1 MQLAI
6 RGLITALG
14 VAFVLFH
21 MTLTQWS
28 FMGTVHVQNIHLGLS
43 LMLIGL
49 LTASE
54 AGARSRRWLAY
65 GIALALLGLGTMLY
79 IVLRYEV
86 LINAQG
92 FPKPVDVAVGLVII
106 ALVFEATRLRW
117 EPAMPIIGAL
127 CLAYYVFGHHLPAT
141 WGAPYTPF
149 STVISNLSIGL
160 YSGIFGQFMAI
171 SANEVFLFMV
181 FGGLLASLD
190 ASRSFTELGKL
201 IGRRFPG
208 GSGMTT
214 VVSSGL
220 MGTVTGTAV
229 SNVAICGSYTIPMM
243 KRDGYP
249 PHIAAAIEATASTG
263 GQIAPPVLGS
273 AAFIMA
279 ALLAVSYV
287 QIAITALIP
296 AVFYYV
302 AVFAAVYFMS
312 LRLGIGRKPTV
323 VDKVELLYYLPLFVV
338 PLIVMTILLLG
349 LRSVAYA
356 AFYSILTLIG
366 MRFAMVF
373 VGRWA
378 PAGWR
383 SRLHPEGMPPLG
395 AELRDFARKVVAGL
409 RDGALQGAAIAV
421 VIGTSGVMAESLTA
435 TGAAVPIGWA
445 VDALS
450 GDSRFL
456 ALLLTAVMCVILGAG
471 LPTVGAYLLTAAIA
485 GPIVIANG
493 VDAYSAHFFILY
505 YACLSAVT
513 PPVAAAV
520 LPAIVIAG
528 AEYWRTAWE
537 ATVLSIMLYLLPFLF
552 VYEPALLARNMP
564 GLVPM
569 ALLLL
574 EVTAICFLVAAS
586 SQGYL
591 LRALG
596 AWERAVLA
604 AASVAAMAHVCGA
617 GTEYL
622 VLAGL
627 LAILVLGRQIARLR
641 TERPLIPS

>member
-1 MQLAI
+1 MQSAI
-6 RGLITALG
+6 ARLITALG

-28 FMGTVHVQNIHLGLS
+28 FMGTVHVQNIHLGVS
-43 LMLIGL
+43 LILVGL
-49 LTASE
+49 LTAAE
-54 AGARSRRWLAY
+54 ARSRRWRAY
-65 GIALALLGLGTMLY
+65 GVALALLGLGAMLY
-79 IVLRYEV
+79 IALRYDV

-92 FPKPVDVAVGLVII
+92 FPRPVDVAMGVLILV
-106 ALVFEATRLRW
+106 LVFEATRLRW
-117 EPAMPIIGAL
+117 EPAMPLIGVL
-127 CLAYYVFGHHLPAT
+127 CLAYYVFGHHLPAA
-141 WGAPYTPF
+141 WGGAPYTPF

-201 IGRRFPG
+201 IGSKFPG

-220 MGTVTGTAV
+220 MGMVTGTAV

-287 QIAITALIP
+287 QIAITAIIP
-296 AVFYYV
+296 AIFYYL

-312 LRLGIGRKPTV
+312 LRLGIGRKPAV

-338 PLIVMTILLLG
+338 PLVVMTILLLG

-356 AFYSILTLIG
+356 AFYSIVTLIA
-366 MRFAMVF
+366 MRFVMVF

-378 PAGWR
+378 PAAWR
-383 SRLHPEGMPPLG
+383 PRLHPEGVPALG
-395 AELRDFARKVVAGL
+395 AELRDVARKVMAGF

-450 GDSRFL
+450 GDSRFIS
-456 ALLLTAVMCVILGAG
+456 LLLTAAMCVILGAG

-485 GPIVIANG
+485 GPIVISNG
-493 VDAYSAHFFILY
+493 VDAYSLHFFILY
-505 YACLSAVT
+505 YACLSSVT

-520 LPAIVIAG
+520 LPAAVIAG
-528 AEYWRTAWE
+528 SEYWRTGWE
-537 ATVLSIMLYLLPFLF
+537 ATILSVMLYLLPFLF
-552 VYEPALLARNMP
+552 VYEPALLARAMP
-564 GLVPM
+564 GWVPM
-569 ALLLL
+569 TLLLL
-574 EVTAICFLVAAS
+574 EVTVICFLVAAW
-586 SQGYL
+586 SQAYL
-591 LRALG
+591 LRGLNR
-596 AWERAVLA
+596 WERAGLA
-604 AASVAAMAHVCGA
+604 AASLAAMAHVCHA
-617 GTEYL
+617 GFEYF
-622 VLAGL
+622 VIAAL
-627 LAILVLGRQIARLR
+627 LTALVLGRQLAQVRR
-641 TERPLIPS
+641 ERALSLS

>member
-1 MQLAI
+1 MQVAI
-6 RGLITALG
+6 RRLITALG

-28 FMGTVHVQNIHLGLS
+28 FMGTVHVQNLHLGVS

-49 LTASE
+49 LTAAES
-54 AGARSRRWLAY
+54 GARSRRWLAY
-65 GIALALLGLGTMLY
+65 GLALALLGLGTMLY
-79 IVLRYEV
+79 IALRYEV

-92 FPKPVDVAVGLVII
+92 FPKPVDVAVGVLVLV
-106 ALVFEATRLRW
+106 LVFETTRLRW
-117 EPAMPIIGAL
+117 EPAMPIIAVL

-149 STVISNLSIGL
+149 SNVISNLSIGL
-160 YSGIFGQFMAI
+160 YSGIFGQFMSI

-249 PHIAAAIEATASTG
+249 AHTAAAIEATASTG

-279 ALLAVSYV
+279 ALLSVSYV
-287 QIAITALIP
+287 QIAITSIIP
-296 AVFYYV
+296 AVFYYL

-312 LRLGIGRKPTV
+312 RRLGIGRRPATVEV
-323 VDKVELLYYLPLFVV
+323 VDLVYYLPLFVV
-338 PLIVMTILLLG
+338 PLIVMTILLVA

-356 AFYSILTLIG
+356 AFYSILTLVG
-366 MRFAMVF
+366 MRLAMVF
-373 VGRWA
+373 VGRSM
-378 PAGWR
+378 PGRWR
-383 SRLHPEGMPPLG
+383 ARLYPGSMPPLG
-395 AELRDFARKVVAGL
+395 AELRELFAKALYGL

-421 VIGTSGVMAESLTA
+421 VIGTSGVMAESVTA

-450 GDSRFL
+450 GDSRFI
-456 ALLLTAVMCVILGAG
+456 ALLLTAIMCMILGAG

-485 GPIVIANG
+485 GPIVIATG
-493 VDAYSAHFFILY
+493 VDAYNAHFFILY

-520 LPAIVIAG
+520 LPATVIAG
-528 AEYWRTAWE
+528 SEYWRTGWE
-537 ATVLSIMLYLLPFLF
+537 ATILSIMLYFLPFLF

-564 GLVPM
+564 GWIPM
-569 ALLLL
+569 TLLLA
-574 EVTAICFLVAAS
+574 EVAVICILVAAV
-586 SQGYL
+586 SQAYL
-591 LRALG
+591 LRGLG
-596 AWERAVLA
+596 AAERWVLA
-604 AASVAAMAHVCGA
+604 GASLAAMAHVCGA
-617 GTEYL
+617 GIAYF
-622 VLAGL
+622 L
-627 LAILVLGRQIARLR
+627 LAALLTALTLGWQLAKIRR
-641 TERPLIPS
+641 EPLNAA

>member
-1 MQLAI
+1 
-6 RGLITALG
+6 
-14 VAFVLFH
+14 
-21 MTLTQWS
+21 
-28 FMGTVHVQNIHLGLS
+28 
-43 LMLIGL
+43 
-49 LTASE
+49 
-54 AGARSRRWLAY
+54 
-65 GIALALLGLGTMLY
+65 
-79 IVLRYEV
+79 
-86 LINAQG
+86 
-92 FPKPVDVAVGLVII
+92 
-106 ALVFEATRLRW
+106 
-117 EPAMPIIGAL
+117 MPIIGVL
-127 CLAYYVFGHHLPAT
+127 CFAYYVFGHHLPAT

-201 IGRRFPG
+201 IGSKLPG

-220 MGTVTGTAV
+220 MGMVTGTAV

-287 QIAITALIP
+287 QIAITAIIP
-296 AVFYYV
+296 AVFYYL

-312 LRLGIGRKPTV
+312 LRLGIGRKPAA
-323 VDKVELLYYLPLFVV
+323 VDPVELFYYLPLFVV

-356 AFYSILTLIG
+356 AFYSIVTLIA
-366 MRFAMVF
+366 MRFLMVF

-378 PAGWR
+378 PAAWQP
-383 SRLHPEGMPPLG
+383 RLHPQGKPPLG
-395 AELRDFARKVVAGL
+395 AELRDVARKVVAGF
-409 RDGALQGAAIAV
+409 REGALQGAAIAA

-450 GDSRFL
+450 GDSRFIS
-456 ALLLTAVMCVILGAG
+456 LLLTAAMCVILGAG

-485 GPIVIANG
+485 GPIVISNG
-493 VDAYSAHFFILY
+493 VDAYSLHFFILY
-505 YACLSAVT
+505 YACLSSVS

-520 LPAIVIAG
+520 LPAAVIAG
-528 AEYWRTAWE
+528 SEYWRTGWE
-537 ATVLSIMLYLLPFLF
+537 ATILSVMLYLLPFLF
-552 VYEPALLARNMP
+552 VYEPALLAHNMP
-564 GLVPM
+564 GFVPM
-569 ALLLL
+569 TLLLL
-574 EVTAICFLVAAS
+574 EVTVICFLVAAA
-586 SQGYL
+586 SQAYL
-591 LRALG
+591 LRSLNG
-596 AWERAVLA
+596 WERATLW
-604 AASVAAMAHVCGA
+604 AASVGAMAHVCKA
-617 GTEYL
+617 GIDYL
-622 VLAGL
+622 LIAVL
-627 LAILVLGRQIARLR
+627 LAALVLGRQIARVR
-641 TERPLIPS
+641 RERSLSPS